1 VRARRQQHT
10 TVAARQASTKSCTGG
25 STRRKGRGGTR
36 APAVAERLLGTVGAE
51 LARSKV
57 LPRISLFRVRG
68 GDGHEEYAQ
77 EGQSVAG
84 YCSIDEQLSANAR
97 KRSVL
102 RAYLRNGRS
111 FLYM

>member
-1 VRARRQQHT
+1 MRARRQQHT

-25 STRRKGRGGTR
+25 STGRKGRGGTR

-68 GDGHEEYAQ
+68 GDGNEEHAQ
-77 EGQSVAG
+77 KV
-84 YCSIDEQLSANAR
+84 
-97 KRSVL
+97 
-102 RAYLRNGRS
+102 RALQGIAALTS
-111 FLYM
+111 S